1 MSSRPRIAIAH
12 DYLTQRGGAERVV
25 LAMHRAFPE
34 APIHTTLYNPQT
46 TFPDFADAE
55 IHVSPLS
62 RLRLAREHHRVMLP
76 VLAPVS
82 SAMRVDAD
90 LTIVSSTGWAHGFE
104 TTGRS
109 LVYCHSPA
117 RFLHLRSQYLGD
129 ASPWSPPA
137 LALAALRPALL
148 RWDRRAAGR
157 ADAYL
162 ANSSIV
168 AERIR
173 RVYGIDADILFPPG
187 GVDASA
193 DLSPVPEIESWV
205 TQEDERPYYLV
216 VSRLMPYK
224 KVDVVLE
231 AFRLMPELRLAVI
244 GRGPEAERLAAL
256 APDNARLLSG
266 LDDAQ
271 MRWAYAHARAL
282 IAPAFE
288 DFGLTPLEAYA
299 FGTPVLARRGGGY
312 LDTVADGL
320 SGMFFEHAR
329 PTDIIEA
336 VHRER
341 SRSWDRATITA
352 HGSRFSEGNFARAL
366 RQRAEQLLGEE
377 PDARCLTR
385 P

>member
-1 MSSRPRIAIAH
+1 MPTRPRIAIAH

-25 LAMHRAFPE
+25 LAMHRAFPQ
-34 APIHTTLYNPQT
+34 APIYTTLYNPQT

-55 IHVSPLS
+55 IHVSPLN
-62 RLRLAREHHRVMLP
+62 RLRVAREHHRAMLP

-82 SAMRVDAD
+82 STMRVDAE

-104 TTGRS
+104 TTGKS

-129 ASPWSPPA
+129 ASPLSLPS

-148 RWDRRAAGR
+148 RWDQRAAHR
-157 ADAYL
+157 ADTYL

-168 AERIR
+168 AERIH
-173 RVYGIDADILFPPG
+173 RVYGIDAEVLFPPG
-187 GVDASA
+187 GLDAEA
-193 DLSPVPEIESWV
+193 EQRPVPEIAPWV
-205 TQEDERPYYLV
+205 SAQDERPYYLV

-231 AFRLMPELRLAVI
+231 AFRLMPELRVVVV

-312 LDTVADGL
+312 LDTVVEGL
-320 SGMFFEHAR
+320 SGLFFNRSSVEDVTTAVR
-329 PTDIIEA
+329 EEVGTD
-336 VHRER
+336 
-341 SRSWDRATITA
+341 WDRQAIMH
-352 HGSRFSEGNFARAL
+352 HGSAFSEERFSRAL
-366 RQRAEQLLGEE
+366 RARAEHMLSGGTQ
-377 PDARCLTR
+377 P
-385 P
+385 